1 MEIGHSPCRPVATAI
16 PRRRVKERENGIAQ
30 LLAERQMAALNT
42 MRPRTSI
49 IQANRTLGRKSREPL
64 EYRLGADSEIPSHR
78 CGHLA
83 VHDLGNHKRAAVR
96 TSLSI
101 GVQLHD
107 LLLSTEHGIT
117 IVGMRQDRTRN

>member
-1 MEIGHSPCRPVATAI
+1 MEICHSPCRSVETAI
-16 PRRRVKERENGIAQ
+16 PRRRVQERENGIAQ
-30 LLAERQMAALNT
+30 FLAERQMAALNP

-49 IQANRTLGRKSREPL
+49 IQANRTLGTKSREPL
-64 EYRLGADSEIPSHR
+64 EDRLGADSEIPSHR

-101 GVQLHD
+101 SVQLD
-107 LLLSTEHGIT
+107 DQLLSTERGL
-117 IVGMRQDRTRN
+117 